1 MLLKFWVFYEKFL
14 NILVKKLQSSESYLL
29 LLRLCVQFYTLE
41 GNFVSFMF
49 HTEGGD
55 IFILREW
62 KWNLLNIWQNSLHK
76 LCCRILKIALK
87 PHPPNSDI
95 VVKILDLFFTIININ
110 PFLFGSR
117 RHYPLSI
124 AVACWKI
131 EMLKWQHICI
141 WQQFLLHLTVWW
153 VWTEQLCWCWVDT
166 EN

>member
-95 VVKILDLFFTIININ
+95 VVKILDLIL
-110 PFLFGSR
+110 P
-117 RHYPLSI
+117 
-124 AVACWKI
+124 
-131 EMLKWQHICI
+131 
-141 WQQFLLHLTVWW
+141 
-153 VWTEQLCWCWVDT
+153 
-166 EN
+166 